1 MATKHNSGQ
10 QNTYLQA
17 KQTRQVATREVQ
29 TKQTSCSS
37 STITKAKTSLLTIS
51 MINISLVRLPQRDE
65 VTEGQGRRDGP
76 VARNGTHQYVKW
88 ATCPSRSSDWFKLWR
103 GRGGH
108 LVGTCAWSAANY
120 VLHIRRDA
128 PLLWSAVGQEPVDL
142 IFAPTLSAIRHHSV
156 ISTSTR
162 KYQLVLPIRIAKVEP
177 IAWNNPC
184 YRIRAILATFPRLI
198 LREVE
203 VSWYFWQGI
212 CFLYLESRNLG
223 AKVVS

>member
-103 GRGGH
+103 GRGWALGRH
-108 LVGTCAWSAANY
+108 MCMIGRQLCVAHSQRCSTALVRSRARTSRLDFCAHPVCNQ
-120 VLHIRRDA
+120 A
-128 PLLWSAVGQEPVDL
+128 PQCD
-142 IFAPTLSAIRHHSV
+142 IHQH
-156 ISTSTR
+156 
-162 KYQLVLPIRIAKVEP
+162 K
-177 IAWNNPC
+177 
-184 YRIRAILATFPRLI
+184 
-198 LREVE
+198 E
-203 VSWYFWQGI
+203 VSADASDRG
-212 CFLYLESRNLG
+212 CEGRTHCL
-223 AKVVS
+223 K

>member
-1 MATKHNSGQ
+1 
-10 QNTYLQA
+10 
-17 KQTRQVATREVQ
+17 
-29 TKQTSCSS
+29 
-37 STITKAKTSLLTIS
+37 
-51 MINISLVRLPQRDE
+51 MIYISLVRLPQRDE

-103 GRGGH
+103 GRGWA
-108 LVGTCAWSAANY
+108 LAEAQCAWSAANY

-162 KYQLVLPIRIAKVEP
+162 KYQLMLPIRGAKVEP

-184 YRIRAILATFPRLI
+184 HRIRAILATFPRLI
-198 LREVE
+198 LPEVE
-203 VSWYFWQGI
+203 VSWYFWEGI
-212 CFLYLESRNLG
+212 CFLYFESRNLG
-223 AKVVS
+223 AMIFLQKWFQN